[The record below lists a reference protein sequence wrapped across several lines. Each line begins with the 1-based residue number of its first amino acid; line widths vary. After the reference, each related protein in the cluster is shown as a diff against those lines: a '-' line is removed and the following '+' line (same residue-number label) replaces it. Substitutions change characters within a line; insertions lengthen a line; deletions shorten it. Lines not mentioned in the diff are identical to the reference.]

1 MTYVPEPKNTLLI
14 PSGTFEAPDKKHLFI
29 IMTAIC
35 NQGHHLVLSASSVK
49 EGVKY
54 DATCE
59 LEIGCHEFIKKPSY
73 ILYARA
79 ERLRSAGL
87 VKCVDGWVYTPKE
100 RLADDVFARVCA
112 GIEGSPFIPKWARK
126 YYTENSGR

>member
-1 MTYVPEPKNTLLI
+1 M
-14 PSGTFEAPDKKHLFI
+14 
-29 IMTAIC
+29 
-35 NQGHHLVLSASSVK
+35 
-49 EGVKY
+49 KY

-59 LEIGCHEFIKKPSY
+59 LEVGCHEFIKKPSY

-100 RLADDVFARVCA
+100 RLADAVFARVCA
-112 GIEGSPFIPKWARK
+112 GIEASPFIPKWARK
-126 YYTENSGR
+126 YYAENSGR